1 MRRKGGGLALAVLK
15 LEDAY
20 ANPGKRWPLTPIM
33 QATLSF
39 AIVCLFQA
47 VLIEIDARWA
57 VPLRITIYGGAV
69 SIVLVSTLR
78 MLFPPC
84 DTRPRNAT

>member
-1 MRRKGGGLALAVLK
+1 
-15 LEDAY
+15 
-20 ANPGKRWPLTPIM
+20 M
-33 QATLSF
+33 QATLSS
-39 AIVCLFQA
+39 AIVCLFEA
-47 VLIEIDARWA
+47 ALIAIDARWA
-57 VPLRITIYGGAV
+57 VPLRITIYGGAA